1 MNALRHCDVWQLT
14 DVLYPWLHFLFQI
27 SNEGVCQLA
36 EFCPQLK
43 TLTLNYCVDTTDLA
57 LRCIGDYCH
66 KLQCLRIR
74 SCRVS
79 LLSPCSPHGAAFG
92 APACPMTG
100 SNSAPACPMTGS
112 NSALIFT
119 QQHSTEMCVVNLRM
133 YGTVGL

>member
-1 MNALRHCDVWQLT
+1 MNVLRHCNVCQVT
-14 DVLYPWLHFLFQI
+14 DVLYLWLHFLFQI

-79 LLSPCSPHGAAFG
+79 ILSPRSPCGATFC
-92 APACPMTG
+92 APACPMTA
-100 SNSAPACPMTGS
+100 SNST
-112 NSALIFT
+112 LIFT
-119 QQHSTEMCVVNLRM
+119 QQHRIEMCVVNLRM
-133 YGTVGL
+133 YCTVKIHSYSPSSTV